1 MNLFY
6 TEPIQITGNSIKL
19 AGQEAQHA
27 AKVLR
32 LGIGDSIHITD
43 GAGSLYHC
51 RITNASSNELLAEIY
66 ESDFIEPEKPELIL
80 CIGMIKKRDRL
91 EFAIEKAVELGAGKI
106 AVYKAD
112 HSEKTGIRT
121 SRFEQIT
128 LRAMKQSLRCHLPEV
143 EAFDSMDKVIKE
155 YQEAEIIVADE
166 TVEQKNSLNFG
177 VESPRVLLIVGP
189 EGGFS
194 ERERNLIDQKGCKA
208 VSLGKYRLRTETA
221 AITLLNHFQS
231 IHRMSRPR

>member
-6 TEPIQITGNSIKL
+6 AEPNQISGNSIRL
-19 AGQEAQHA
+19 TGQEAQHA

-32 LGIGDSIHITD
+32 LGKGDSIHITD

-51 RITNASSNELLAEIY
+51 RITNTSRNVLLAEIY

-106 AVYKAD
+106 LIYKAD

-121 SRFEQIT
+121 GRFEQIT

-143 EAFDSMDKVIKE
+143 EAFDSLDKVIKQ

-166 TVEQKNSLNFG
+166 TVEEKNSLISG
-177 VESPRVLLIVGP
+177 IKSSHVLLIVGP

-194 ERERNLIDQKGCKA
+194 ERERDLIDQTGCKA

-221 AITLLNHFQS
+221 AITLLNHFQF
-231 IHRMSRPR
+231 IHRMTRSR